1 MGTTASNVRCKTF
14 TTFWTVLKFLL
25 AMSRVQILSMV
36 SVEVRTTLVEKM
48 LSEVHVMV
56 KSCGVTQ
63 SERELFTLEQ
73 ELPVRLST
81 SLTQSN
87 TFASSPETKNGVAS
101 VPLELWSRD
110 ETPPSITKGSPST
123 RGHVTT

>member
-1 MGTTASNVRCKTF
+1 
-14 TTFWTVLKFLL
+14 
-25 AMSRVQILSMV
+25 MV